1 VNPLR
6 TLATARA
13 ALDRGE
19 ASPAELLSLAEA
31 RNQELEAGPEPLNAF
46 LSTRGSGVAD
56 EELAAEGPLAGVPV
70 AVKDNICTSRFP
82 TTCGSRILDGFRSPY
97 DATAVR
103 RLKAA
108 GAGVFG
114 KTNLDEFAMGSSTEN
129 SGFGAVRHPVD
140 RGRVPG
146 GSSGGSAAAVAAGVV
161 PVALG
166 SSTGGSV
173 RQPASFCGVVGV
185 KPTYGR
191 VSRYG
196 LVAFASSL
204 DVIGILSR
212 TVADAATVLE
222 VIAGHDRFDATCQD
236 RPVPRAGAASEL
248 DLSGVTLGVPEEYL
262 GLGLDSGVR
271 EVFESALDEVRR
283 AGAKVRSVSLPST
296 PAAIPCYYVIAPAE
310 ASSNLARY
318 DGARYGYR
326 TAAPDRLLDMYER
339 SRGEGFGQEVKR
351 RIMLGTYVLSAGYYE
366 AYYLRAHEVRLA
378 IARDLERVFAEGID
392 AIFTPTSPTP
402 AFRIGE
408 KLADPY
414 EMYLADV
421 YTVSA
426 NLAGIPAVSIP
437 IGNLGRLPVG
447 GQLMCPHWEEERML
461 GIAHRLEDVIGYVH
475 PLDSAEPATEDVL
488 PLLERIRCATEHQ
501 RLPRLPGSAGRAP
514 DAESGSRRPRDPCRA
529 RARLPGA

>member
-6 TLATARA
+6 TLTAARA
-13 ALDRGE
+13 VLGRGE
-19 ASPAELLSLAEA
+19 ASPDELLDLAET
-31 RNQELEAGPEPLNAF
+31 RNQELNAGPEPLNAF
-46 LSTRGSGVAD
+46 LSTVGSQTGAPKVGEGAGGAGGGDSARG
-56 EELAAEGPLAGVPV
+56 LLAGVPV
-70 AVKDNICTSRFP
+70 AVKDNICTTRFP
-82 TTCGSRILDGFRSPY
+82 TTCGSRILADFRSPY

-103 RLKAA
+103 RLEAA
-108 GAGVFG
+108 GARVFG

-129 SGFGAVRHPVD
+129 SGFGAVRNPVD
-140 RGRVPG
+140 RDRVPG

-212 TVADAATVLE
+212 NVADAATVLE
-222 VIAGHDRFDATCQD
+222 VIAGHDRYDATCQD
-236 RPVPRAGAASEL
+236 RPVPRAAAASEM
-248 DLSGVTLGVPEEYL
+248 DLPGVTLGVPEEYL
-262 GLGLDSGVR
+262 GLGLDSRVR
-271 EVFESALDEVRR
+271 GLFESTLEEVTR
-283 AGAKVRSVSLPST
+283 AGATVRKISLPST

-326 TAAPDRLLDMYER
+326 APATDRLLDMYER

-378 IARDLERVFAEGID
+378 IARDLDSVFAAGVD

-402 AFRIGE
+402 AFRLGE

-437 IGNLGRLPVG
+437 IGNLEGLPVG
-447 GQLMCPHWEEERML
+447 GQLMCPHWEEERLL
-461 GIAHRLEDVIGYVH
+461 GIAGRIEDVIEYAH
-475 PLDSAEPATEDVL
+475 PLD
-488 PLLERIRCATEHQ
+488 
-501 RLPRLPGSAGRAP
+501 
-514 DAESGSRRPRDPCRA
+514 DAEE
-529 RARLPGA
+529 GAGAGVDREES